1 MTNLLLNIIL
11 NVEMLKAF
19 SLRSGIRQGCLL
31 SPLLFS
37 IVLDVLVTAIREE
50 KETNGIQ
57 IENEELKLSLFANDM
72 ILLIEDPKDTTTK
85 LLNLISES
93 SKVAGNTMNTHTKK
107 LLHFYTITSKD
118 QKEKFKKQFHLPSY
132 QKDKLPMNKP
142 S

>member
-57 IENEELKLSLFANDM
+57 IENEEVKLSLFANDM
-72 ILLIEDPKDTTTK
+72 ILFIEDPKDTTTK
-85 LLNLISES
+85 LLNLISEP
-93 SKVAGNTMNTHTKK
+93 SKVAGYTMNTHKK
-107 LLHFYTITSKD
+107 TVAFLYNNIKRSEREIQETIPFTIISKG
-118 QKEKFKKQFHLPSY
+118 
-132 QKDKLPMNKP
+132 
-142 S
+142 